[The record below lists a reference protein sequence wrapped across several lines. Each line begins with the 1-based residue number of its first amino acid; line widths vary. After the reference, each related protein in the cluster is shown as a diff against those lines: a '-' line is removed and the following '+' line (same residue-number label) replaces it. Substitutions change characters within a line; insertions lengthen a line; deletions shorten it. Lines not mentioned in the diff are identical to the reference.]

1 MARVELRDVSK
12 SFGGTAVLRRCN
24 LVAEDG
30 ELLVLVG
37 GSGCGKST
45 ILRLIAGLETPDEG
59 EILIDGRSVNGVP
72 PMHRDIAMVFQ
83 DYALYPHMTV
93 EENLSFGLRMRKLA
107 APAIRARVAE
117 VSGLLDIAHLL
128 SRRPRELSGGQRQRV
143 AMGRALVREPSAFLL
158 DEPLSNLDAQLR
170 SQVRLE
176 IRRLHDRLRT
186 TMIHVTH
193 DQIEAMTLADRLVV
207 LRDGIV
213 EQSGTPREVYD
224 RPRSVFVGGFIGSP
238 PMNFIPCT
246 VLREQGAAWLAL
258 PEGPRLALPPRRPEL
273 EPSTHQA
280 LMHGGAV
287 ILGLRPEAIGLRPLA
302 MSPDGGGMTATVT
315 MVEPLGAET
324 LYTLDLSG
332 TAVVARA
339 PPTPVFRRD
348 VRVSASLDMAQA
360 HLFDPTTGEAL

>member
-1 MARVELRDVSK
+1 MARVELRDVTK
-12 SFGGTAVLRRCN
+12 SFGGVVVLRRCN

-59 EILIDGRSVNGVP
+59 EILIGGRPVNQIP

-107 APAIRARVAE
+107 ASAINARVAE
-117 VSGLLDIAHLL
+117 VAGLLDISHLL
-128 SRRPRELSGGQRQRV
+128 GRRPRELSGGQRQRV

-193 DQIEAMTLADRLVV
+193 DQVEAMTLADRLVV
-207 LRDGIV
+207 LRDGVV

-224 RPRSVFVGGFIGSP
+224 RPRSMFVGGFIGSP
-238 PMNFIPCT
+238 PMNFIPCAVVDERGT
-246 VLREQGAAWLAL
+246 AGLMLPDGSRPGLPSSHPSSQSLMRRAAMQL
-258 PEGPRLALPPRRPEL
+258 GPVA
-273 EPSTHQA
+273 
-280 LMHGGAV
+280 
-287 ILGLRPEAIGLRPLA
+287 LGLRPEAIGLRPLA
-302 MSPDGGGMTATVT
+302 ASMGADELVATVS

-339 PPTPVFRRD
+339 PSATVFRRGE
-348 VRVSASLDMAQA
+348 RVAASLDMAQA
-360 HLFDPTTGEAL
+360 HLFEPSTGEAL